1 MMIRSI
7 VSSASSSRSTILA
20 RNLFPAAAATPPAIV
35 PKSISL
41 QNTTRER
48 RSLATDADQKVYD
61 DFLSNLSPPRRKM
74 FTILN
79 DYRTKN
85 FSQCTNTRFFKTII
99 SAVDANNDDL
109 ISMEEYETLL
119 KNIGAEEQ
127 MTKED
132 MDAIFDELGVG
143 EDEKVIPVDLIKKS
157 WEPLMKIVIPK

>member
-1 MMIRSI
+1 MIRSI
-7 VSSASSSRSTILA
+7 VSASSSRTTIFA
-20 RNLFPAAAATPPAIV
+20 RNLFPAAAAATPPATL
-35 PKSISL
+35 SISSP
-41 QNTTRER
+41 QNTRRES
-48 RSLATDADQKVYD
+48 RSLATEADQKVYD

-85 FSQCTNTRFFKTII
+85 FSQCTNSRFFKTII
-99 SAVDANNDDL
+99 SAVDTNNDNL

-119 KNIGAEEQ
+119 KNIGADEE

-143 EDEKVIPVDLIKKS
+143 EDEKVIPVELIKKS